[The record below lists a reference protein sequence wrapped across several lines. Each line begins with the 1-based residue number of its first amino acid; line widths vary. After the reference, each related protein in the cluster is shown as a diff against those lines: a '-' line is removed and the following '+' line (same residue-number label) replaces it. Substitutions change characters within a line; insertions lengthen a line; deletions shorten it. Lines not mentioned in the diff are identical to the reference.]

1 MANWQFARIS
11 PKTTSKN
18 SRPRSDEFIRHYE
31 GRIEGVKANRH
42 FALHARRYFHSFGM
56 RQMNNTINH
65 QSLRLIICALA
76 GVSLAFAALL
86 HHTNAQSGALIPVS
100 VKNEPD
106 SSILSLQVMKV
117 DVEID
122 NQHARVKVLQ
132 IFDSHTDQV
141 LEGKYLFALP
151 PQSSIAD
158 FAVWDGDL
166 RLPGV
171 ILERRRADQIYT
183 EIKNQEIDPGLLQQD
198 DEQGGTSAFSAKV
211 FPIPAYGSKRVELEY
226 TETLPV
232 GNLTSHFSFPLR
244 PSFGQPQRV
253 GELQI
258 TVQALSDSP
267 ISPLNFHSA
276 AYAMKA
282 VKTGP
287 NEQRYEFS
295 ARNVE
300 LKEDLS
306 FEYTINLPQSALSW
320 IAHRAPERITAYDLR
335 DPALAATD
343 PDGYFQASAIFNER
357 LSAVS
362 GGERPPR
369 NVLLMLD
376 TSLSMSGEKLARA
389 VEAID
394 FFLHSLQARDQFNLI
409 LFNDRVEPLA
419 PTPSPAT
426 AENVERALGF
436 VKSSTLGGGTDLNQ
450 ALLKAI
456 ELAGAFP
463 PGERSVAL
471 ISDANPTLKTVSV
484 KRIAQA
490 FDQSNASGASGAQP
504 KTRLFAFA
512 VGSDA
517 NRSLLE
523 ELTLK
528 CKGYFAEA
536 RETEDI
542 STKLKIVLSRIG
554 SPSIDGLQFTAS
566 DPKNFSH
573 VYALQSPNGFDGSS
587 AAFVGRYKKPSPNV
601 EVKVEGGAG
610 DKKVVVSR
618 QVSLPE
624 LEVAHDHL
632 PRLWARARVDALI
645 HEMDLNGERED
656 YISEII
662 RLSQKYKFVTPY
674 TAFLAAP
681 RSLLRPRVIQPGD
694 PVIRVKTDPSI
705 KSVFAVLPFGE
716 TLPLK
721 YVAGEGVWEVRF
733 FAPAWMPDGTYR
745 CRLLMTDKQG
755 NGYQEEKSFVVDSR
769 APKLGLVAQSQTVR
783 AGDELLVRVSA
794 DRDAMRIVA
803 KMYGA
808 APVQLAWSEKEKV
821 NVGRLRVPDGLAS
834 GQYTLTVSAED
845 FAHNQSSVEAQISVI
860 GR

>member
-1 MANWQFARIS
+1 MNDKLHHRNLRI
-11 PKTTSKN
+11 
-18 SRPRSDEFIRHYE
+18 
-31 GRIEGVKANRH
+31 
-42 FALHARRYFHSFGM
+42 
-56 RQMNNTINH
+56 
-65 QSLRLIICALA
+65 IICALA
-76 GVSLAFAALL
+76 GVLLAFIALL
-86 HHTNAQSGALIPVS
+86 RHTSAQSGALIPVS
-100 VKNEPD
+100 VKDEPD
-106 SSILSLQVMKV
+106 PSILSLQVMKI
-117 DVEID
+117 DVVID

-132 IFDSHTDQV
+132 IFDSHTNQI

-171 ILERRRADQIYT
+171 ILEKRRANRIYS
-183 EIKNQEIDPGLLQQD
+183 EIKSQLTDPGLLQQD
-198 DEQGGTSAFSAKV
+198 DEHGGTSAFSAKV

-226 TETLPV
+226 TEMAPV
-232 GNLTSHFSFPLR
+232 ENLTSRFSFPLR

-253 GELQI
+253 GELRI

-267 ISPLNFHSA
+267 ISPLNFRST

-287 NEQRYEFS
+287 NEQQYEFS

-300 LKEDLS
+300 LKEDLA
-306 FEYTINLPQSALSW
+306 FDYTINIPQSALSW
-320 IAHRAPERITAYDLR
+320 IAHRAPERITAYDMR
-335 DPALAATD
+335 DPASAVANPANLANLANS
-343 PDGYFQASAIFNER
+343 DGYFQARAIFNER
-357 LSAVS
+357 FSAS
-362 GGERPPR
+362 NAAAGGERPPR
-369 NVLLMLD
+369 NVLLLLD
-376 TSLSMSGEKLARA
+376 TSLSMNGEKLSRA

-409 LFNDRVEPLA
+409 LFNDHVEPLS
-419 PTPSPAT
+419 PSPLPAT
-426 AENVERALGF
+426 AENVERAMGF
-436 VKSSTLGGGTDLNQ
+436 VKGSTLGGGTDLNQ
-450 ALLKAI
+450 ALLKAV
-456 ELAGAFP
+456 ELAGAFQ

-484 KRIAQA
+484 KRITQA
-490 FDQSNASGASGAQP
+490 FDQANSSEALP
-504 KTRLFAFA
+504 KTRLFALA
-512 VGSDA
+512 VGADA
-517 NRSLLE
+517 NHTLLE
-523 ELTLK
+523 ELTRK

-542 STKLKIVLSRIG
+542 STQLKIIFARMG
-554 SPSIDGLQFTAS
+554 SPSIDGLQFAAS

-573 VYALQSPNGFDGSS
+573 IYALQSTHGFDGSS
-587 AAFVGRYKKPSPNV
+587 AAFVGRYKKPAPNL
-601 EVKVEGGAG
+601 EVKVEGVA
-610 DKKVVVSR
+610 DDRPVVVSR

-624 LEVAHDHL
+624 LEAAHDHL

-645 HEMDLNGERED
+645 YEMNLNGERED

-662 RLSQKYKFVTPY
+662 RLSQKYRFVTPY

-694 PVIRVKTDPSI
+694 PVIRVKTDASI

-721 YVAGEGVWEVRF
+721 RIASEGLWEGRF

-769 APKLGLVAQSQTVR
+769 APKLGFVAQRQTVR
-783 AGDELLVRVSA
+783 TGDELLVRVTA
-794 DRDAMRIVA
+794 DRDAMRIMA

-808 APVQLAWSEKEKV
+808 APVQLAWSEKEKASI
-821 NVGRLRVPDGLAS
+821 GRLRVPAGLAS
-834 GQYTLTVSAED
+834 GQYMLTVSAED
-845 FAHNQSSVEAQISVI
+845 FAHNQSSVEAQVTVM

>member
-1 MANWQFARIS
+1 
-11 PKTTSKN
+11 
-18 SRPRSDEFIRHYE
+18 
-31 GRIEGVKANRH
+31 
-42 FALHARRYFHSFGM
+42 
-56 RQMNNTINH
+56 MNNTIHH
-65 QSLRLIICALA
+65 QNLRLIVCALA
-76 GVSLAFAALL
+76 GVSIAFAALSR
-86 HHTNAQSGALIPVS
+86 HTNAQSGALIPVS

-117 DVEID
+117 DVEVD

-132 IFDSHTDQV
+132 IFDSHRDQV

-151 PQSSIAD
+151 SQSSIAD

-171 ILERRRADQIYT
+171 ILEKRRADQIYS
-183 EIKNQEIDPGLLQQD
+183 EIKSQLTDPGLLQQD
-198 DEQGGTSAFSAKV
+198 DERGGTSAFSAKV

-244 PSFGQPQRV
+244 PSFGPPQRV

-258 TVQALSDSP
+258 NVQALSDSP
-267 ISPLNFHSA
+267 ISPLNFHST

-287 NEQRYEFS
+287 NEQQYEFS

-300 LKEDLS
+300 LKEDFS
-306 FEYTINLPQSALSW
+306 FDYKINLPQSALSW

-335 DPALAATD
+335 DPALAATE
-343 PDGYFQASAIFNER
+343 PNGYFQASAIFNER
-357 LSAVS
+357 FSAAS
-362 GGERPPR
+362 GAERPPR

-376 TSLSMSGEKLARA
+376 TSLSMSGEKLSRA

-419 PTPSPAT
+419 PNPSPAT

-490 FDQSNASGASGAQP
+490 FDQANASDARP

-512 VGSDA
+512 VGADA

-523 ELTLK
+523 ELTRK

-554 SPSIDGLQFTAS
+554 SPGIDGLQFVAS
-566 DPKNFSH
+566 DPKNFTH
-573 VYALQSPNGFDGSS
+573 VYALQSPHGFDGAS

-601 EVKVEGGAG
+601 EVKVEGVAG

-618 QVSLPE
+618 QVSAPE
-624 LEVAHDHL
+624 LEAAHDHL

-656 YISEII
+656 YIAEII
-662 RLSQKYKFVTPY
+662 RLSQKYEFVTPY

-705 KSVFAVLPFGE
+705 ISVFAVLPFGE
-716 TLPLK
+716 TLPLRFITTD
-721 YVAGEGVWEVRF
+721 GLWEARF
-733 FAPAWMPDGTYR
+733 LAPSWIPDGSYK
-745 CRLLMTDKQG
+745 CRLLMTDEKG
-755 NGYQEEKSFVVDSR
+755 NGYQEEKSFVIDSHPPR
-769 APKLGLVAQSQTVR
+769 LSAILPSQTIR
-783 AGDELLVRVSA
+783 AGEELIVKVSA
-794 DRDAMRIVA
+794 DRDTMRLIA
-803 KMYGA
+803 KFYGA
-808 APVQLAWSEKEKV
+808 APAQLVWSDREKA
-821 NVGRLRVPDGLAS
+821 NIGTLRIPAGLAS
-834 GQYTLTVSAED
+834 GQYRLTVSAED
-845 FAHNQSSVEAQISVI
+845 FAHNQSSVEVPVTVI

>member
-1 MANWQFARIS
+1 
-11 PKTTSKN
+11 
-18 SRPRSDEFIRHYE
+18 
-31 GRIEGVKANRH
+31 
-42 FALHARRYFHSFGM
+42 
-56 RQMNNTINH
+56 MNNTIH
-65 QSLRLIICALA
+65 SQSLRMIFCALA
-76 GVSLAFAALL
+76 IVSLAFAAFLR
-86 HHTNAQSGALIPVS
+86 HTSAQSGALIPVS
-100 VKNEPD
+100 VKNVPD
-106 SSILSLQVMKV
+106 PSILSLQVMKV
-117 DVEID
+117 DVVID

-171 ILERRRADQIYT
+171 ILEKRRANRIYS
-183 EIKNQEIDPGLLQQD
+183 EIKSQLTDPGLLQQD
-198 DEQGGTSAFSAKV
+198 DEHGGTSAFSAKV

-226 TETLPV
+226 TEMLPIE
-232 GNLTSHFSFPLR
+232 NLTSRFSFPLR

-267 ISPLNFHSA
+267 ISPLSFRST
-276 AYAMKA
+276 AYAMNTVKA
-282 VKTGP
+282 EP
-287 NEQRYEFS
+287 NERQYEFS
-295 ARNVE
+295 ARNFE
-300 LKEDLS
+300 LKEDLA
-306 FEYTINLPQSALSW
+306 FDYTINVPQSALSW
-320 IAHRAPERITAYDLR
+320 IAHRAPERISAYDMR
-335 DPALAATD
+335 DPASAATNLANLE
-343 PDGYFQASAIFNER
+343 GYFQARAIFNER
-357 LSAVS
+357 FSAAS

-369 NVLLMLD
+369 NVLLLLD
-376 TSLSMSGEKLARA
+376 TSLSMSGEKLSRA

-394 FFLHSLQARDQFNLI
+394 FFLHSLQPRDQFNLI
-409 LFNDRVEPLA
+409 LFNDRVEPLSSA
-419 PTPSPAT
+419 PLFAT
-426 AENVERALGF
+426 AENVERAMDF
-436 VKSSTLGGGTDLNQ
+436 VKGSTLGGGTDLNQ

-456 ELAGAFP
+456 DLADAFQS
-463 PGERSVAL
+463 GERSVAL

-484 KRIAQA
+484 KRITEA
-490 FDQSNASGASGAQP
+490 FDQANSSGALP
-504 KTRLFAFA
+504 KTRLFALA
-512 VGSDA
+512 VGADA
-517 NRSLLE
+517 NHTLLE
-523 ELTLK
+523 ELTRK

-542 STKLKIVLSRIG
+542 STQLKIIFARLG
-554 SPSIDGLQFTAS
+554 SPSIDGLQFAAS

-573 VYALQSPNGFDGSS
+573 IYALQSPHGFDGSS
-587 AAFVGRYKKPSPNV
+587 AAFVGRYKNPAPNI
-601 EVKVEGGAG
+601 EVKLEGAAG
-610 DKKVVVSR
+610 DRQVVVSR
-618 QVSLPE
+618 RVSAPE
-624 LEVAHDHL
+624 LEMAHDHL

-645 HEMDLNGERED
+645 YEMNLNGERED

-662 RLSQKYKFVTPY
+662 QLSQKYRFVTPY

-694 PVIRVKTDPSI
+694 PVIRVKTDPAI

-721 YVAGEGVWEVRF
+721 RIAGDGVWEVRF

-769 APKLGLVAQSQTVR
+769 APKLGFMAQPQTAR
-783 AGDELLVRVSA
+783 AGDELLVRVTA
-794 DRDAMRIVA
+794 DSDAMRIVA

-808 APVQLAWSEKEKV
+808 APVQLAWSEKEKA
-821 NVGRLRVPDGLAS
+821 NVGRLRVPAGLAS
-834 GQYTLTVSAED
+834 GQYTLSVSAED
-845 FAHNQSSVEAQISVI
+845 FAHNQSSVEAQITVM

>member
-1 MANWQFARIS
+1 LIAVCSI
-11 PKTTSKN
+11 
-18 SRPRSDEFIRHYE
+18 
-31 GRIEGVKANRH
+31 
-42 FALHARRYFHSFGM
+42 ALLAYWP
-56 RQMNNTINH
+56 
-65 QSLRLIICALA
+65 SLRAK
-76 GVSLAFAALL
+76 
-86 HHTNAQSGALIPVS
+86 AQSGALIPVS

-117 DVEID
+117 DVVID

-132 IFDSHTDQV
+132 IFDSHTWRV

-151 PQSSIAD
+151 PQASIAD

-171 ILERRRADQIYT
+171 ILEKRRANQIYS
-183 EIKNQEIDPGLLQQD
+183 EIKNQMTDPGLLQQD
-198 DEQGGTSAFSAKV
+198 DERGGTSAFSAKV

-226 TETLPV
+226 TEMLAV
-232 GNLTSHFSFPLR
+232 ENLTSRFSFPLR
-244 PSFGQPQRV
+244 PSFGPPQRV

-258 TVQALSDSP
+258 NVQALSDSP
-267 ISPLNFHSA
+267 ISPLNFTST

-287 NEQRYEFS
+287 NELQYEFH

-300 LKEDLS
+300 LKEDLT
-306 FEYTINLPQSALSW
+306 FDYTINVPQNALSW
-320 IAHRAPERITAYDLR
+320 IAHRAPERVTAYDLR
-335 DPALAATD
+335 DPALAAAN
-343 PDGYFQASAIFNER
+343 PDGYFQARAIFNER
-357 LSAVS
+357 FSSTS
-362 GGERPPR
+362 GAERAPR
-369 NVLLMLD
+369 NVLLLLD
-376 TSLSMSGEKLARA
+376 TSLSMHGEKLSRA

-394 FFLHSLQARDQFNLI
+394 FFLHSLQSRDQFNLI
-409 LFNDRVEPLA
+409 LFNDRVEPLS
-419 PTPSPAT
+419 PNPLPAT
-426 AENVERALGF
+426 SENVERALGF
-436 VKSSTLGGGTDLNQ
+436 VKNSTLGGGTDLSQ
-450 ALLKAI
+450 ALLKAV

-484 KRIAQA
+484 NRIARA
-490 FDQSNASGASGAQP
+490 FDRANASDGRP
-504 KTRLFAFA
+504 KTRLFALA
-512 VGSDA
+512 VGADA
-517 NRSLLE
+517 NRTLLE
-523 ELTLK
+523 ELTRRSQ
-528 CKGYFAEA
+528 GYFAEA

-542 STKLKIVLSRIG
+542 STQLKIVLARMG

-573 VYALQSPNGFDGSS
+573 IYSLQSPHGFDGSS
-587 AAFVGRYKKPSPNV
+587 VAFVGRYNKPSPNV
-601 EVKVEGGAG
+601 EVKIEGRSN
-610 DKKVVVSR
+610 DQPVVVSR

-624 LEVAHDHL
+624 LETAHDHL

-645 HEMDLNGERED
+645 YEMNLNGERED

-662 RLSQKYKFVTPY
+662 RLSQKYRFVTPY

-721 YVAGEGVWEVRF
+721 YLTNEGVWEVRF

-769 APKLGLVAQSQTVR
+769 APKLSFVAQSQTVR
-783 AGDELLVRVSA
+783 AGDELLVRVNA

-803 KMYGA
+803 KLYGA
-808 APVQLAWSEKEKV
+808 QPVQLAWSEKEKA
-821 NVGRLRVPDGLAS
+821 NVGRLRVPSGLVS

-845 FAHNQSSVEAQISVI
+845 FAHNQSSIEAQVTVI

>member
-1 MANWQFARIS
+1 MIVF
-11 PKTTSKN
+11 
-18 SRPRSDEFIRHYE
+18 
-31 GRIEGVKANRH
+31 
-42 FALHARRYFHSFGM
+42 
-56 RQMNNTINH
+56 
-65 QSLRLIICALA
+65 ALA
-76 GVSLAFAALL
+76 GVSLAFVALL
-86 HHTNAQSGALIPVS
+86 RHSSAQSGALIPVS

-117 DVEID
+117 DVAID

-132 IFDSHTDQV
+132 IFDSHTNQV

-171 ILERRRADQIYT
+171 ILEKRRANRIYS
-183 EIKNQEIDPGLLQQD
+183 EIKSQLTDPGLLQQD
-198 DEQGGTSAFSAKV
+198 DERGGTSAFSAKV

-226 TETLPV
+226 TEMAPV
-232 GNLTSHFSFPLR
+232 ENLTSRFSFPLR
-244 PSFGQPQRV
+244 SSFGQPQRV

-258 TVQALSDSP
+258 NVQALSDSP
-267 ISPLNFHSA
+267 ISPLSFRST

-300 LKEDLS
+300 LKEDLA
-306 FEYTINLPQSALSW
+306 FDYTINVPQSALSW

-335 DPALAATD
+335 DPAGAETNLANI
-343 PDGYFQASAIFNER
+343 DGYFQARAVFNER
-357 LSAVS
+357 FDAAS
-362 GGERPPR
+362 GGERSPR
-369 NVLLMLD
+369 NVLLLLD

-394 FFLHSLQARDQFNLI
+394 FFLHSLQPRDQFNLI
-409 LFNDRVEPLA
+409 LFNDRIEPLA
-419 PTPSPAT
+419 PNPLPAT

-436 VKSSTLGGGTDLNQ
+436 VKGSTLGGGTDLNQ
-450 ALLKAI
+450 ALLKAV

-463 PGERSVAL
+463 PGERSLAL

-490 FDQSNASGASGAQP
+490 FDQANFSDAQP
-504 KTRLFAFA
+504 KTRLFALA
-512 VGSDA
+512 VGADA
-517 NRSLLE
+517 NHTLLE
-523 ELTLK
+523 ELTRK

-542 STKLKIVLSRIG
+542 STQLKIIFARMG
-554 SPSIDGLQFTAS
+554 SPSIDGLQFVAS
-566 DPKNFSH
+566 DPKNFSQI
-573 VYALQSPNGFDGSS
+573 YALQSSHGFDGSS
-587 AAFVGRYKKPSPNV
+587 AAFVGRYKKPTPNLAPNL
-601 EVKVEGGAG
+601 EVKVEGVA
-610 DKKVVVSR
+610 DNRPVVVSR
-618 QVSLPE
+618 RVSLPE
-624 LEVAHDHL
+624 LEAAHDYL

-645 HEMDLNGERED
+645 YEMNLNGERED

-662 RLSQKYKFVTPY
+662 RLSQKYRFVTPY

-716 TLPLK
+716 TLQLK
-721 YVAGEGVWEVRF
+721 RVAVDGVWEVRF

-769 APKLGLVAQSQTVR
+769 APKLGFVSQPQTVG
-783 AGDELLVRVSA
+783 AGDELLVRVNS

-803 KMYGA
+803 RMYGA
-808 APVQLAWSEKEKV
+808 APVQLAWSEKEKA
-821 NVGRLRVPDGLAS
+821 NIGRLRVPAGLAS

-845 FAHNQSSVEAQISVI
+845 FAHNQSSVEAQVSVI

>member
-1 MANWQFARIS
+1 MNSTMVRQSTYYLIVVCIIVIS
-11 PKTTSKN
+11 VW
-18 SRPRSDEFIRHYE
+18 RPTPR
-31 GRIEGVKANRH
+31 A
-42 FALHARRYFHSFGM
+42 
-56 RQMNNTINH
+56 T
-65 QSLRLIICALA
+65 
-76 GVSLAFAALL
+76 
-86 HHTNAQSGALIPVS
+86 AQSGALIPVS

-117 DVEID
+117 DVTID

-132 IFDSHTDQV
+132 IFDSHTNQV

-171 ILERRRADQIYT
+171 ILEKRRANRIYS
-183 EIKNQEIDPGLLQQD
+183 EIKSQMTDPGLLQQD
-198 DEQGGTSAFSAKV
+198 DERGGTSAFSAKV

-226 TETLPV
+226 TEMAPV
-232 GNLTSHFSFPLR
+232 ENLTSRFSFPLK
-244 PSFGQPQRV
+244 PSFGPPQRV
-253 GELQI
+253 GELRI
-258 TVQALSDSP
+258 NVQALSDSP
-267 ISPLNFHSA
+267 ISPLNFHST

-287 NEQRYEFS
+287 NELNYEFS

-300 LKEDLS
+300 LKEDLT
-306 FEYTINLPQSALSW
+306 FDYAINIPQSALSW

-335 DPALAATD
+335 DPALAATN

-357 LSAVS
+357 FSATS
-362 GGERPPR
+362 GADLAPR
-369 NVLLMLD
+369 RVLLLLD
-376 TSLSMSGEKLARA
+376 TSLSMNGEKLSRA

-394 FFLHSLQARDQFNLI
+394 FFLHSLQPRDQFNLI
-409 LFNDRVEPLA
+409 LFNDRVEPLS
-419 PTPSPAT
+419 PNPLPAT

-450 ALLKAI
+450 ALLTAI
-456 ELAGAFP
+456 ELAEAFP
-463 PGERSVAL
+463 PGARSVAL

-490 FDQSNASGASGAQP
+490 FDQANASSSQL
-504 KTRLFAFA
+504 KTRLFALA
-512 VGSDA
+512 VGADA

-523 ELTLK
+523 ELTRK

-542 STKLKIVLSRIG
+542 STQLKIIFARMG
-554 SPSIDGLQFTAS
+554 SPSIDGLQFVAS
-566 DPKNFSH
+566 DPEKFSRI
-573 VYALQSPNGFDGSS
+573 YALQSPHGFDGSS
-587 AAFVGRYKKPSPNV
+587 AAFVGRYKTPAPNV
-601 EVKVEGGAG
+601 EVKVEGRVG
-610 DKKVVVSR
+610 DKGIVVSR

-624 LEVAHDHL
+624 LEAAHDHL

-645 HEMDLNGERED
+645 HEMNLNGERED

-662 RLSQKYKFVTPY
+662 RLSQKYRFVTPY

-721 YVAGEGVWEVRF
+721 YLAGAGVWEVRF

-755 NGYQEEKSFVVDSR
+755 NGYQEDKSFVVDSR
-769 APKLGLVAQSQTVR
+769 APKLGFVAQPQTVR
-783 AGDELLVRVSA
+783 AGDELLLRVNA

-808 APVQLAWSEKEKV
+808 QPVHLAWSGKEKA
-821 NVGRLRVPDGLAS
+821 NVGRLRVPAGLAS

>member
-1 MANWQFARIS
+1 
-11 PKTTSKN
+11 
-18 SRPRSDEFIRHYE
+18 
-31 GRIEGVKANRH
+31 
-42 FALHARRYFHSFGM
+42 
-56 RQMNNTINH
+56 MNNTIHN
-65 QSLRLIICALA
+65 QSLRLIVFALA
-76 GVSLAFAALL
+76 GVSIAFAALL
-86 HHTNAQSGALIPVS
+86 RHTNAQSGALIPVS

-151 PQSSIAD
+151 SQSSISD

-171 ILERRRADQIYT
+171 ILEKRRADQIYS

-198 DEQGGTSAFSAKV
+198 DEHGGASAFSAKV

-244 PSFGQPQRV
+244 PSFGPPQRV

-258 TVQALSDSP
+258 NVQALSDSP
-267 ISPLNFHSA
+267 ISPLNFHST
-276 AYAMKA
+276 AYTMKA

-287 NEQRYEFS
+287 NEQQYEFG
-295 ARNVE
+295 ARDVE

-306 FEYTINLPQSALSW
+306 FDYTIDLPQSALSW

-335 DPALAATD
+335 DPAPAATD
-343 PDGYFQASAIFNER
+343 PANPDGYFQANAIFNER
-357 LSAVS
+357 LGAVS

-376 TSLSMSGEKLARA
+376 TSLSMSGEKLSRA

-419 PTPSPAT
+419 PNPSPAT

-450 ALLKAI
+450 ALLKAV

-490 FDQSNASGASGAQP
+490 FDQSNASGSSGSSDAQP
-504 KTRLFAFA
+504 KTRLFALA
-512 VGSDA
+512 VGADA

-523 ELTLK
+523 ELTRK

-554 SPSIDGLQFTAS
+554 SPSIDGLQFVAS
-566 DPKNFSH
+566 DPKNFSQ

-624 LEVAHDHL
+624 LEEAHDHL

-721 YVAGEGVWEVRF
+721 YLAGEGVWEGRF

-821 NVGRLRVPDGLAS
+821 NVGRLRVPAGLAS
-834 GQYTLTVSAED
+834 GKYTLTVSAED

>member
-1 MANWQFARIS
+1 MIF
-11 PKTTSKN
+11 
-18 SRPRSDEFIRHYE
+18 
-31 GRIEGVKANRH
+31 
-42 FALHARRYFHSFGM
+42 
-56 RQMNNTINH
+56 
-65 QSLRLIICALA
+65 CALA

-86 HHTNAQSGALIPVS
+86 RHTNAQSGVLIPVS

-132 IFDSHTDQV
+132 IFDSHTNQI

-151 PQSSIAD
+151 PQSSMAD

-171 ILERRRADQIYT
+171 ILEKRRANRIYS
-183 EIKNQEIDPGLLQQD
+183 EIKSQLTDPGLLQQD
-198 DEQGGTSAFSAKV
+198 DERGGTSAFSAKV

-232 GNLTSHFSFPLR
+232 ENLTSHFSFPLR
-244 PSFGQPQRV
+244 PSFGPPQRV

-258 TVQALSDSP
+258 NVQALSDSP
-267 ISPLNFHSA
+267 ISPLNFHSTT
-276 AYAMKA
+276 YAMKA
-282 VKTGP
+282 VKAGP
-287 NEQRYEFS
+287 NEQQYEFR
-295 ARNVE
+295 ALNVE
-300 LKEDLS
+300 LKEDLA
-306 FEYTINLPQSALSW
+306 FDYTINAPQSALTW

-335 DPALAATD
+335 DPALAATN
-343 PDGYFQASAIFNER
+343 PANLEGYFQARAVFNER
-357 LSAVS
+357 FSAAS
-362 GGERPPR
+362 GSERAPR
-369 NVLLMLD
+369 NVLLLLD
-376 TSLSMSGEKLARA
+376 TSLSMNGEKLSRA

-394 FFLHSLQARDQFNLI
+394 FFLHSLQPRDQFNLI
-409 LFNDRVEPLA
+409 LFNDRVEPL
-419 PTPSPAT
+419 SPAPLQAT
-426 AENVERALGF
+426 TENVERALGF

-450 ALLKAI
+450 ALLKAV
-456 ELAGAFP
+456 ELANAFP
-463 PGERSVAL
+463 LGERSVAL

-490 FDQSNASGASGAQP
+490 FDQANSSDARP
-504 KTRLFAFA
+504 KTRLFALA
-512 VGSDA
+512 IGADA
-517 NRSLLE
+517 NRPLLE
-523 ELTLK
+523 ELIRK

-542 STKLKIVLSRIG
+542 STQLKIIFSRMG

-566 DPKNFSH
+566 DQKNFSN
-573 VYALQSPNGFDGSS
+573 VYALQSPHGFDGSS
-587 AAFVGRYKKPSPNV
+587 AAFVGRYKKPAPNV
-601 EVKVEGGAG
+601 EVKVEGRAG
-610 DKKVVVSR
+610 DKEAVVSR

-624 LEVAHDHL
+624 LEAAHDHL
-632 PRLWARARVDALI
+632 PRLWARARVDSLI

-662 RLSQKYKFVTPY
+662 RLSQKYRFVTPY

-721 YVAGEGVWEVRF
+721 YLAGEGVWEVRF

-769 APKLGLVAQSQTVR
+769 APKLGLVAQPRTVR
-783 AGDELLVRVSA
+783 AGDELLLRVIA

-808 APVQLAWSEKEKV
+808 QPVQLAWSEKEKV
-821 NVGRLRVPDGLAS
+821 NLGRLRVPAGLAS

>member
-1 MANWQFARIS
+1 MAFRKRPIDFITAACLIVLCLIAIS
-11 PKTTSKN
+11 IYWP
-18 SRPRSDEFIRHYE
+18 
-31 GRIEGVKANRH
+31 
-42 FALHARRYFHSFGM
+42 ALRAK
-56 RQMNNTINH
+56 
-65 QSLRLIICALA
+65 
-76 GVSLAFAALL
+76 
-86 HHTNAQSGALIPVS
+86 AQSGALIPVS

-117 DVEID
+117 DVVID
-122 NQHARVKVLQ
+122 NQHAWVKVLQ
-132 IFDSHTDQV
+132 IFDSHTAQV

-171 ILERRRADQIYT
+171 ILEKRRANQIYS
-183 EIKNQEIDPGLLQQD
+183 EIKSQMTDPGLLQQD
-198 DEQGGTSAFSAKV
+198 DEHGGTSAFSAKV

-226 TETLPV
+226 TEMLPV
-232 GNLTSHFSFPLR
+232 ENLTSHFSFPLK
-244 PSFGQPQRV
+244 PSFGPPQRV
-253 GELQI
+253 GELRI
-258 TVQALSDSP
+258 NVQALSDSP
-267 ISPLNFHSA
+267 ISPLDFYST
-276 AYAMKA
+276 AYAMRA

-287 NEQRYEFS
+287 NEQQYEFH

-300 LKEDLS
+300 LKEDLA
-306 FEYTINLPQSALSW
+306 FAYAITPQQSVMSW

-335 DPALAATD
+335 DPALAAPN
-343 PDGYFQASAIFNER
+343 PDGYFQARAIFNER
-357 LSAVS
+357 FSTTSVA
-362 GGERPPR
+362 ERAPR
-369 NVLLMLD
+369 NVLLLLD
-376 TSLSMSGEKLARA
+376 TSLSMHGEKLARA

-394 FFLHSLQARDQFNLI
+394 FFLHGLQPRDQFNLI
-409 LFNDRVEPLA
+409 LFNDHVEPLSQ
-419 PTPSPAT
+419 TPLPAT
-426 AENVERALGF
+426 TENVERALGF
-436 VKSSTLGGGTDLNQ
+436 VKNSMLGGGTDLNQ

-463 PGERSVAL
+463 PGERSVVL
-471 ISDANPTLKTVSV
+471 ISDANPTLKTTGV

-490 FDQSNASGASGAQP
+490 FDQANSSDTLP
-504 KTRLFAFA
+504 KTRLFALA
-512 VGSDA
+512 VGADA

-523 ELTLK
+523 ELTRK
-528 CKGYFAEA
+528 CKGYFTEA
-536 RETEDI
+536 RETEDV
-542 STKLKIVLSRIG
+542 TTQLKIIFARMG

-573 VYALQSPNGFDGSS
+573 IYALQSPHGFDGSS
-587 AAFVGRYKKPSPNV
+587 AAFVGRYKKPLPNV
-601 EVKVEGGAG
+601 EVKIEGRAA
-610 DKKVVVSR
+610 DQPVVISR
-618 QVSLPE
+618 RVALPE
-624 LEVAHDHL
+624 LETAHDHL

-645 HEMDLNGERED
+645 YEMNLNGERED

-694 PVIRVKTDPSI
+694 PVIRVRTDASI

-721 YVAGEGVWEVRF
+721 FLPSEGVWQVRF

-745 CRLLMTDKQG
+745 CRLLMTDKRG

-769 APKLGLVAQSQTVR
+769 APKLRLDAQPQSVR
-783 AGDELLVRVSA
+783 AGDELMVRANA

-808 APVQLAWSEKEKV
+808 QPVQLAWSEKEKA
-821 NVGRLRVPDGLAS
+821 NVGRLRVPAGLAS

-845 FAHNQSSVEAQISVI
+845 FAHNQSSIEAQVTVI

>member
-1 MANWQFARIS
+1 MIF
-11 PKTTSKN
+11 
-18 SRPRSDEFIRHYE
+18 
-31 GRIEGVKANRH
+31 
-42 FALHARRYFHSFGM
+42 
-56 RQMNNTINH
+56 
-65 QSLRLIICALA
+65 CALA

-86 HHTNAQSGALIPVS
+86 HHTSAQSGALIPVS

-117 DVEID
+117 DVAID

-132 IFDSHTDQV
+132 IFDSHTNQV

-151 PQSSIAD
+151 PQSSVAD
-158 FAVWDGDL
+158 FAIWDGDL

-171 ILERRRADQIYT
+171 ILEKRRASRIYS
-183 EIKNQEIDPGLLQQD
+183 EIKSQLTDPGLLQQD
-198 DEQGGTSAFSAKV
+198 DEHGGNSAFSAKV
-211 FPIPAYGSKRVELEY
+211 FPIPAYGSKRVEMEY
-226 TETLPV
+226 TEMLPV
-232 GNLTSHFSFPLR
+232 ENLTSRFSFPLR

-267 ISPLNFHSA
+267 ISPFSFRST

-287 NEQRYEFS
+287 NEQQYEFS

-300 LKEDLS
+300 LKEDLA
-306 FEYTINLPQSALSW
+306 FDYTINVPQSALSW
-320 IAHRAPERITAYDLR
+320 IAHRAPERITAYDMR
-335 DPALAATD
+335 DPASAATN
-343 PDGYFQASAIFNER
+343 PANLEGYFQASAIFNER
-357 LSAVS
+357 FRAVN

-369 NVLLMLD
+369 NVLLLLD
-376 TSLSMSGEKLARA
+376 TSLSMGGEKLSRA

-394 FFLHSLQARDQFNLI
+394 FFLHSLQSRDQFNLI
-409 LFNDRVEPLA
+409 LFNDRVEPLS
-419 PTPSPAT
+419 PNPLPAT
-426 AENVERALGF
+426 AENVERAMGF
-436 VKSSTLGGGTDLNQ
+436 VKGSTLGGGTDLNQ
-450 ALLKAI
+450 ALLKAVD
-456 ELAGAFP
+456 LAGAFQ

-484 KRIAQA
+484 KRITQA
-490 FDQSNASGASGAQP
+490 FDQANSSGALPA
-504 KTRLFAFA
+504 TRLFALA
-512 VGSDA
+512 LGADA
-517 NRSLLE
+517 NHILLE
-523 ELTLK
+523 ELTRK
-528 CKGYFAEA
+528 CKGYFAQA

-542 STKLKIVLSRIG
+542 STQLKILFARMG
-554 SPSIDGLQFTAS
+554 SPSIDGLQFVAS
-566 DPKNFSH
+566 DPKNFSQI
-573 VYALQSPNGFDGSS
+573 YALQSTHGFDGSS
-587 AAFVGRYKKPSPNV
+587 AAFVGRYKNPIPNLAPNL
-601 EVKVEGGAG
+601 EVKIEGVA
-610 DKKVVVSR
+610 DDRAVVVSR

-624 LEVAHDHL
+624 LEAAHDHL

-645 HEMDLNGERED
+645 YEMNLNGERED

-662 RLSQKYKFVTPY
+662 RLSQKYRFVTPY

-721 YVAGEGVWEVRF
+721 RLNGEGVWEVRF

-745 CRLLMTDKQG
+745 CRLLMTDRQG
-755 NGYQEEKSFVVDSR
+755 NGYQEEKSFIVDSR
-769 APKLGLVAQSQTVR
+769 APKLGFVAQPQTVGS
-783 AGDELLVRVSA
+783 GDELLVRVTA

-808 APVQLAWSEKEKV
+808 APVQLAWSEKEKA
-821 NVGRLRVPDGLAS
+821 NVGRLRVPAGLAS

-845 FAHNQSSVEAQISVI
+845 FAHNQSSVEAQVTVM

>member
-1 MANWQFARIS
+1 
-11 PKTTSKN
+11 
-18 SRPRSDEFIRHYE
+18 
-31 GRIEGVKANRH
+31 
-42 FALHARRYFHSFGM
+42 
-56 RQMNNTINH
+56 MNNTMIR
-65 QSLRLIICALA
+65 QSIGFIIAVCLIAVCLIAISIWLPALRAK
-76 GVSLAFAALL
+76 
-86 HHTNAQSGALIPVS
+86 AQSGALIPVS

-117 DVEID
+117 DVAID

-132 IFDSHTDQV
+132 IFDSHMNQV

-171 ILERRRADQIYT
+171 ILEKRRADQLYS

-198 DEQGGTSAFSAKV
+198 DERGGTSAFSAKV

-226 TETLPV
+226 TETLLV
-232 GNLTSHFSFPLR
+232 ENLTSHFSFPLR
-244 PSFGQPQRV
+244 PSFGPPQRV

-258 TVQALSDSP
+258 NVQALSDSP

-282 VKTGP
+282 VKAGP
-287 NEQRYEFS
+287 NESQYEFS

-300 LKEDLS
+300 LKEDFS
-306 FEYTINLPQSALSW
+306 FDYTINVPQSSLSW

-343 PDGYFQASAIFNER
+343 PDGYFQAGAIFNER
-357 LSAVS
+357 FGAAN
-362 GGERPPR
+362 GAERAPR

-389 VEAID
+389 VEAVD
-394 FFLHSLQARDQFNLI
+394 FFLHSLQPRDQFNLI

-419 PTPSPAT
+419 PNPSPAT

-450 ALLKAI
+450 ALLKAV
-456 ELAGAFP
+456 ELADAFP

-471 ISDANPTLKTVSV
+471 ISDANPTLKTVSL
-484 KRIAQA
+484 KRIARA
-490 FDQSNASGASGAQP
+490 FDQANASGEQT
-504 KTRLFAFA
+504 KTRLFALA

-517 NRSLLE
+517 NRPLLE
-523 ELTLK
+523 ELTRK

-542 STKLKIVLSRIG
+542 SIQLKILFSRIG
-554 SPSIDGLQFTAS
+554 SPIIDGLRFVAS

-573 VYALQSPNGFDGSS
+573 VYALQSPHGFDGSS
-587 AAFVGRYKKPSPNV
+587 ASFVGRYKKPSQGV
-601 EVKVEGGAG
+601 EVKVEGRAG
-610 DKKVVVSR
+610 DKDIAVSR

-624 LEVAHDHL
+624 LETAHDHL
-632 PRLWARARVDALI
+632 PRLWARARVDELI
-645 HEMDLNGERED
+645 YEMNLNGERED

-662 RLSQKYKFVTPY
+662 RLSQKYRFVTPY

-721 YVAGEGVWEVRF
+721 YLAGEGVWEVRF

-755 NGYQEEKSFVVDSR
+755 AGYQEEKSFVVDSR
-769 APKLGLVAQSQTVR
+769 APKLGLVAQQQTVR
-783 AGDELLVRVSA
+783 AGDEVLVRVSA
-794 DRDAMRIVA
+794 DPDAMRIVA

-821 NVGRLRVPDGLAS
+821 NVGRLRVPAGLAS